1 MKAAPEP
8 EMTVLT
14 TAWETASP
22 SPLLLMV
29 SCEPPLKA
37 RNPKN
42 RMNPPKAAICNGKIF
57 NKHDVL
63 NQIFTVSKISKLEY
77 QTGKTSLKNNRNPLL
92 CWRTLANAFLIEQRT
107 GLTYRYG
114 VTSDGGHSL

>member
-42 RMNPPKAAICNGKIF
+42 RINPPKAAICNEEII

-63 NQIFTVSKISKLEY
+63 NQIFTVSKITKLEY
-77 QTGKTSLKNNRNPLL
+77 QTGQTPLKNNRNPLL
-92 CWRTLANAFLIEQRT
+92 CWRTLASAF
-107 GLTYRYG
+107 
-114 VTSDGGHSL
+114 

>member
-42 RMNPPKAAICNGKIF
+42 RMNPPRAAICNGKII

-63 NQIFTVSKISKLEY
+63 NQNLTVSKITELEY
-77 QTGKTSLKNNRNPLL
+77 RTGKPCTVVNLEN
-92 CWRTLANAFLIEQRT
+92 ANECSPTEQ
-107 GLTYRYG
+107 
-114 VTSDGGHSL
+114 